1 MKNISDYLTGT
12 RHNICRSNPDYTK
25 YIYQSKTIP
34 ESYTIK
40 NGNEKRRL
48 LSTAEIQKIR
58 EDNPSLKLQEERL
71 AELKT
76 LRTQLKEAKGKPEDS
91 NRVIELS
98 EKYKAKRYTAF
109 SNERFNSEQY

>member
-1 MKNISDYLTGT
+1 MKNISDHLTGS
-12 RHNICRSNPDYTK
+12 RHNLGRSNPDYAK
-25 YIYQSKTIP
+25 YISESKTIP